1 MIHGPNSGLG
11 VRCRVNDSRSDE
23 YLQTPNRER
32 SGMTESSHPL
42 MRLLSHLRHYRSMV
56 LLASLCSVLNKVWD
70 LAPPVLIGM
79 AIDVVATREDSFLA
93 QMGYPDVYDQL
104 YILTGFTVVIWVLE
118 SMFQYF
124 YAVLWRNLAQ
134 TAQHELRMSA
144 YTHIQNLEMQW
155 YSEQSTG
162 GLMAIMNDDVN
173 QLERFLDQGAT
184 DLLHVATTII
194 VVGAIMISV
203 APEVALLA
211 ILPVPIIVTGSFIYQ
226 RKIGERY
233 TKVRGKVADLNALLN
248 NNLHGITT
256 IKSFTAED
264 REVERVSAASTSY
277 RDANKEAIRLSASFV
292 PIIRMAIL
300 FAFTANMLVGGWFA
314 LDGRIGLGA
323 YSVIVFITQRLLWPL
338 TRLGETF
345 DLYQRAM
352 ASTSR
357 VLDLLDTEI
366 GIVEGETR
374 LDSVRGEIE
383 FSDVGFSYPN
393 REVVLNDID
402 LTVPAGKT
410 VGLVGSTGS
419 GKTTLVRLLL
429 RFHDPDSG
437 IVTLDGHDV
446 RELTLESLRGSIALV
461 SQTTTLFP
469 GSVRENVRY
478 GDPDADEQ
486 AVIEAA
492 RIAEALS
499 FIEDLPDGWDTDI
512 GEGGHKL
519 SGGQRQRIAIARA
532 VLKDAPVLVL
542 DEATSNVDNETEAAL
557 KRSIERIS
565 VGRTTLII
573 AHRLSTV
580 RNADVIAVIGEGVIS
595 ETGTHEEL
603 LESKGLYSRLWAVQT
618 GEVSA

>member
-1 MIHGPNSGLG
+1 
-11 VRCRVNDSRSDE
+11 
-23 YLQTPNRER
+23 
-32 SGMTESSHPL
+32 MTGSSHPL
-42 MRLLSHLRHYRSMV
+42 MRLLSHLRQHRCTV
-56 LLASLCSVLNKVWD
+56 LLASLCSVVNKVWD

-79 AIDVVATREDSFLA
+79 AIDVVAAREDSFLA
-93 QMGYPDVYDQL
+93 KMGYPDVYDQL
-104 YILTGFTVVIWVLE
+104 YILTAITVVIWVLE
-118 SMFQYF
+118 SLFQYF

-144 YTHIQNLEMQW
+144 YTHIQDLEMQW

-162 GLMAIMNDDVN
+162 SLMAIMNDDVN

-194 VVGAIMISV
+194 VVGAIMVSV

-211 ILPVPIIVTGSFIYQ
+211 ILPVPIIVAGSFIYQ
-226 RKIGERY
+226 RRIGVRY

-256 IKSFTAED
+256 IKSFTAEE
-264 REVERVSAASTSY
+264 REVERVEEASTSY
-277 RDANKEAIRLSASFV
+277 RDANREAIRLSASFV

-314 LDGRIGLGA
+314 LEGRISLGA

-352 ASTSR
+352 ASTAR
-357 VLDLLDTEI
+357 VLDLLDTEV
-366 GIVEGETR
+366 GIVEGDRNLE
-374 LDSVRGEIE
+374 SVHGEIE

-393 REVVLNDID
+393 REIVLNDID

-419 GKTTLVRLLL
+419 GKTTLVRLML

-437 IVTLDGHDV
+437 IVRLDGHDV
-446 RELTLESLRGSIALV
+446 RELTLDSLRGSISLV

-469 GSVRENVRY
+469 GSVRDNVRY
-478 GDPDADEQ
+478 GDPDADDET
-486 AVIEAA
+486 VVEAA
-492 RIAEALS
+492 RVAEALS
-499 FIEDLPDGWDTDI
+499 FIEELPDAWDTDI
-512 GEGGHKL
+512 GEGGHRL

-580 RNADVIAVIGEGVIS
+580 RNADVIAVIGDGAIS

-603 LESKGLYSRLWAVQT
+603 LERSGLYSRLWAVQT
-618 GEVSA
+618 GEVTE

>member
-1 MIHGPNSGLG
+1 
-11 VRCRVNDSRSDE
+11 
-23 YLQTPNRER
+23 
-32 SGMTESSHPL
+32 MTESSHPL
-42 MRLLSHLRHYRSMV
+42 MRLLSHLRHYRNMV

-144 YTHIQNLEMQW
+144 YTHIQDLEMQW

-226 RKIGERY
+226 RKIGVRY

-357 VLDLLDTEI
+357 VLDLLDTKI

-374 LDSVRGEIE
+374 LDSARGEIE

-512 GEGGHKL
+512 GEGGHRL

-603 LESKGLYSRLWAVQT
+603 LESNGLYSRLWAVQT
-618 GEVSA
+618 GEVST

>member
-1 MIHGPNSGLG
+1 
-11 VRCRVNDSRSDE
+11 
-23 YLQTPNRER
+23 
-32 SGMTESSHPL
+32 MTESSHPL
-42 MRLLSHLRHYRSMV
+42 MRLLSQLRHHRGTV
-56 LLASLCSVLNKVWD
+56 LLASICSILNKVWD

-79 AIDVVATREDSFLA
+79 AIDVVAAQEDSFLA
-93 QMGYPDVYDQL
+93 QFGYPDVYEQL
-104 YILTGFTVVIWVLE
+104 YILTGITVVIWVLE
-118 SMFQYF
+118 SIFQYF

-144 YTHIQNLEMQW
+144 YTHIQDLEMEW

-162 GLMAIMNDDVN
+162 SLMAIMNDDVN

-211 ILPVPIIVTGSFIYQ
+211 ILPVPIIVGGSFIYQ
-226 RKIGERY
+226 RRIAVRY
-233 TKVRGKVADLNALLN
+233 TKVRGRVADLSALLN

-256 IKSFTAED
+256 IKSFTAEE
-264 REVERVSAASTSY
+264 REAERVGDASMSY
-277 RDANKEAIRLSASFV
+277 REANRDAIRLSASFV

-300 FAFTANMLVGGWFA
+300 FAFTANMLVGGWYA
-314 LDGRIGLGA
+314 LDGRISLGA

-352 ASTSR
+352 ASVTR
-357 VLDLLDTEI
+357 VLDLLDTKI

-374 LDSVRGEIE
+374 LESVRGEIG
-383 FSDVGFSYPN
+383 FSGVGFSYPE
-393 REVVLNDID
+393 REIVLEGID
-402 LTVPAGKT
+402 FAIPAGKT

-429 RFHDPDSG
+429 RFHDPDTG
-437 IVTLDGHDV
+437 AVTLDGHDI
-446 RELTLESLRGSIALV
+446 RELTLQSLRGSVALV

-469 GSVRENVRY
+469 GSVRDNVRY
-478 GDPDADEQ
+478 GDPDADEA
-486 AVIEAA
+486 AVVEAA
-492 RIAEALS
+492 RVAEALG
-499 FIEDLPDGWDTDI
+499 FIEELPYGWETDI
-512 GEGGHKL
+512 GEGGHRL

-557 KRSIERIS
+557 KRSIETIS
-565 VGRTTLII
+565 EGRTTLII

-580 RNADVIAVIGEGVIS
+580 RNADVIAVIGDGRIS

-603 LESKGLYSRLWAVQT
+603 LESSGLYSRLWAVQT
-618 GEVSA
+618 GEATT

>member
-1 MIHGPNSGLG
+1 MA
-11 VRCRVNDSRSDE
+11 
-23 YLQTPNRER
+23 
-32 SGMTESSHPL
+32 ESSHPL
-42 MRLLSHLRHYRSMV
+42 MRLLSHLRHHRSTV
-56 LLASLCSVLNKVWD
+56 ILASICSILNKVWD

-79 AIDVVATREDSFLA
+79 AIDVVAAQEDSFLA
-93 QMGYPDVYDQL
+93 QFGYPDVYEQL
-104 YILTGFTVVIWVLE
+104 YILTGITVVIWVLE
-118 SMFQYF
+118 SIFQYF

-134 TAQHELRMSA
+134 TVQHELRMSA
-144 YTHIQNLEMQW
+144 YTHIQDLEMEW

-162 GLMAIMNDDVN
+162 SLMAIMNDDVN

-211 ILPVPIIVTGSFIYQ
+211 ILPVPIIVGGSFIYQ
-226 RKIGERY
+226 RRIAVRY
-233 TKVRGKVADLNALLN
+233 TKVRAKVADLSALLN

-256 IKSFTAED
+256 IKSFTAEE
-264 REVERVSAASTSY
+264 REVERVGDASMSY
-277 RDANKEAIRLSASFV
+277 REANRDAIRLSASFV

-300 FAFTANMLVGGWFA
+300 FAFTANMLVGGWYA
-314 LDGRIGLGA
+314 LDGRISLGA

-352 ASTSR
+352 ASVTR
-357 VLDLLDTEI
+357 VLDLLDTKI

-374 LDSVRGEIE
+374 LESVRGEIG
-383 FSDVGFSYPN
+383 FSGVGFSYPE
-393 REVVLNDID
+393 REIVLEGID
-402 LTVPAGKT
+402 FAIPAGKT

-429 RFHDPDSG
+429 RFHDPDTG
-437 IVTLDGHDV
+437 AVTLDGHDI
-446 RELTLESLRGSIALV
+446 RELTLQSLRGSVALV

-469 GSVRENVRY
+469 GSVRDNVRY
-478 GDPDADEQ
+478 GDPDADE
-486 AVIEAA
+486 ATVVEAA
-492 RIAEALS
+492 RIAEALG
-499 FIEDLPDGWDTDI
+499 FIEELPYGWETDI
-512 GEGGHKL
+512 GEGGHRL

-557 KRSIERIS
+557 KRSIETIS
-565 VGRTTLII
+565 EGRTTLII

-580 RNADVIAVIGEGVIS
+580 RNADAIAVIGDGRIS

-603 LESKGLYSRLWAVQT
+603 LESSGLYSRLWAVQT
-618 GEVSA
+618 GEATT

>member
-1 MIHGPNSGLG
+1 
-11 VRCRVNDSRSDE
+11 
-23 YLQTPNRER
+23 
-32 SGMTESSHPL
+32 MTESSHPL
-42 MRLLSHLRHYRSMV
+42 MRLLSQLRHHRGTV
-56 LLASLCSVLNKVWD
+56 LLASICSILNKVWD

-79 AIDVVATREDSFLA
+79 AIDVVAAQEDSFLA
-93 QMGYPDVYDQL
+93 QFGYPDVYEQL
-104 YILTGFTVVIWVLE
+104 YILTGITVVIWVLE
-118 SMFQYF
+118 SIFQYF

-134 TAQHELRMSA
+134 TVQHELRMSA
-144 YTHIQNLEMQW
+144 YTHIQDLEMEW

-162 GLMAIMNDDVN
+162 SLMAIMNDDVN

-211 ILPVPIIVTGSFIYQ
+211 ILPVPIIVGGSFIYQ
-226 RKIGERY
+226 RRIAVRY
-233 TKVRGKVADLNALLN
+233 TKVRGRVADLSALLN

-256 IKSFTAED
+256 IKSFTAEE
-264 REVERVSAASTSY
+264 REVERVGDASMSY
-277 RDANKEAIRLSASFV
+277 REANRDAIRLSASFV

-300 FAFTANMLVGGWFA
+300 FAFTANMLVGGWYA
-314 LDGRIGLGA
+314 LDGRISLGA

-352 ASTSR
+352 ASVTR
-357 VLDLLDTEI
+357 VLDLLDTKI

-374 LDSVRGEIE
+374 LESVRGEIG
-383 FSDVGFSYPN
+383 FSGVGFSYPE
-393 REVVLNDID
+393 REIVLEGID
-402 LTVPAGKT
+402 FAIPAGKT

-429 RFHDPDSG
+429 RFHDPDTG
-437 IVTLDGHDV
+437 AVTLDGHDI
-446 RELTLESLRGSIALV
+446 RELTLQSLRGSVALV

-469 GSVRENVRY
+469 GSVRDNVRY
-478 GDPDADEQ
+478 GDPDADEA
-486 AVIEAA
+486 AVVEAA
-492 RIAEALS
+492 RVAEALG
-499 FIEDLPDGWDTDI
+499 FIEELPYGWETDI
-512 GEGGHKL
+512 GEGGHRL

-557 KRSIERIS
+557 KRSIETIS
-565 VGRTTLII
+565 EGRTTLII

-580 RNADVIAVIGEGVIS
+580 RNADVIAVIGDGRIS

-603 LESKGLYSRLWAVQT
+603 LESSGLYSRLWAVQT
-618 GEVSA
+618 GEATT

>member
-1 MIHGPNSGLG
+1 
-11 VRCRVNDSRSDE
+11 
-23 YLQTPNRER
+23 
-32 SGMTESSHPL
+32 MTGSSHPL
-42 MRLLSHLRHYRSMV
+42 MRLLSHLRQHRGTV
-56 LLASLCSVLNKVWD
+56 LLASLCSVVNKVWD

-79 AIDVVATREDSFLA
+79 AIDVVAAREDSFLA
-93 QMGYPDVYDQL
+93 TMGYPDVYNQL
-104 YILTGFTVVIWVLE
+104 YILTAITVVIWVLE
-118 SMFQYF
+118 SLFQYF
-124 YAVLWRNLAQ
+124 YAVLWRNMAQ

-144 YTHIQNLEMQW
+144 YTHIQDLEMQW

-162 GLMAIMNDDVN
+162 SLMAIMNDDVN

-203 APEVALLA
+203 APEVAFLA
-211 ILPVPIIVTGSFIYQ
+211 ILPVPVIVAGSFIYQ
-226 RKIGERY
+226 RRIGVRY

-256 IKSFTAED
+256 IKSFTAEE
-264 REVERVSAASTSY
+264 REVERVEEASTSY
-277 RDANKEAIRLSASFV
+277 RDANREAIRLSASFV

-314 LDGRIGLGA
+314 LEGRISLGA

-352 ASTSR
+352 ASTAR
-357 VLDLLDTEI
+357 VLDLLDTEV
-366 GIVEGETR
+366 GIVEGDRNLE
-374 LDSVRGEIE
+374 SVRGEIE

-393 REVVLNDID
+393 REIVLNDID

-419 GKTTLVRLLL
+419 GKTTLVRLML

-437 IVTLDGHDV
+437 IVRLDGHDV
-446 RELTLESLRGSIALV
+446 RELTLDSLRGSISLV

-469 GSVRENVRY
+469 GSVRDNVRY
-478 GDPDADEQ
+478 GDPDADDET
-486 AVIEAA
+486 VVEAA
-492 RIAEALS
+492 RVAEALS
-499 FIEDLPDGWDTDI
+499 FIEELPDAWDTDI
-512 GEGGHKL
+512 GEGGHRL

-580 RNADVIAVIGEGVIS
+580 RNADVIAVIGDGAIS

-603 LESKGLYSRLWAVQT
+603 LERSGLYSRLWAVQT
-618 GEVSA
+618 GEVTA

>member
-1 MIHGPNSGLG
+1 
-11 VRCRVNDSRSDE
+11 
-23 YLQTPNRER
+23 
-32 SGMTESSHPL
+32 MTGSSHPL
-42 MRLLSHLRHYRSMV
+42 MRLLSHLRQHRGTV
-56 LLASLCSVLNKVWD
+56 LLASLCSVVNKVWD

-79 AIDVVATREDSFLA
+79 AIDVVAAREDSFLA
-93 QMGYPDVYDQL
+93 TMGYPDVYDQL
-104 YILTGFTVVIWVLE
+104 YILTAITVVIWVLE
-118 SMFQYF
+118 SLFQYF

-144 YTHIQNLEMQW
+144 YTHIQDLEMQW

-162 GLMAIMNDDVN
+162 SLMAIMNDDVN

-203 APEVALLA
+203 APEVAFLA
-211 ILPVPIIVTGSFIYQ
+211 ILPVPVIVAGSFIYQ
-226 RKIGERY
+226 RRIGVRY

-256 IKSFTAED
+256 IKSFTAEE
-264 REVERVSAASTSY
+264 REVERVEEASTSY
-277 RDANKEAIRLSASFV
+277 RDANREAIRLSASFV

-314 LDGRIGLGA
+314 LEGRISLGA

-352 ASTSR
+352 ASTAR
-357 VLDLLDTEI
+357 VLDLLDTEV
-366 GIVEGETR
+366 GIVEGDRNLE
-374 LDSVRGEIE
+374 SVRGEIE

-393 REVVLNDID
+393 REIVLNDID

-419 GKTTLVRLLL
+419 GKTTLVRLML

-437 IVTLDGHDV
+437 IVRLDGHDV
-446 RELTLESLRGSIALV
+446 RELTLDSLRGSISLV

-469 GSVRENVRY
+469 GSVRDNVRY
-478 GDPDADEQ
+478 GDPDADDET
-486 AVIEAA
+486 VVEAA
-492 RIAEALS
+492 RVAEALS
-499 FIEDLPDGWDTDI
+499 FIEELPDAWDSDI
-512 GEGGHKL
+512 GEGGHRL

-580 RNADVIAVIGEGVIS
+580 RNADVIAVIGDGAIS

-603 LESKGLYSRLWAVQT
+603 LERSGLYSRLWAVQT
-618 GEVSA
+618 GEVYA

>member
-1 MIHGPNSGLG
+1 MA
-11 VRCRVNDSRSDE
+11 
-23 YLQTPNRER
+23 
-32 SGMTESSHPL
+32 ESSHPL
-42 MRLLSHLRHYRSMV
+42 MRLLSQLRHHRGTV
-56 LLASLCSVLNKVWD
+56 LLASICSILNKVWD

-93 QMGYPDVYDQL
+93 QFGYPDVYEQL
-104 YILTGFTVVIWVLE
+104 YILTGITVVIWVLE
-118 SMFQYF
+118 SIFQYF

-144 YTHIQNLEMQW
+144 YTHIQDLEMEW

-162 GLMAIMNDDVN
+162 SLMAIMNDDVN

-211 ILPVPIIVTGSFIYQ
+211 ILPVPIIVGGSFIYQ
-226 RKIGERY
+226 RRIAVRY
-233 TKVRGKVADLNALLN
+233 TKVRGRVADLSALLN

-256 IKSFTAED
+256 IKSFTAEE
-264 REVERVSAASTSY
+264 REVERVGDASMSY
-277 RDANKEAIRLSASFV
+277 REANRDAIRLSASFV

-300 FAFTANMLVGGWFA
+300 FAFTANMLVGGWYA
-314 LDGRIGLGA
+314 LDGRISLGA

-352 ASTSR
+352 ASVTR
-357 VLDLLDTEI
+357 VLDLLDTKI

-374 LDSVRGEIE
+374 LESVRGEIG
-383 FSDVGFSYPN
+383 FSGVGFSYPE
-393 REVVLNDID
+393 REIVLEGID
-402 LTVPAGKT
+402 FAIPAGKT

-429 RFHDPDSG
+429 RFHDPDTG
-437 IVTLDGHDV
+437 AVTLDGHDI
-446 RELTLESLRGSIALV
+446 RELTLQSLRGSVALV

-469 GSVRENVRY
+469 GSVRDNVRY
-478 GDPDADEQ
+478 GDPDADEA
-486 AVIEAA
+486 AVVEAA
-492 RIAEALS
+492 RVAEALG
-499 FIEDLPDGWDTDI
+499 FIEELPYGWETDI
-512 GEGGHKL
+512 GEGGHRL

-557 KRSIERIS
+557 KRSIETIS
-565 VGRTTLII
+565 EGRTTLII

-580 RNADVIAVIGEGVIS
+580 RNADVIAVIGDGRIS

-603 LESKGLYSRLWAVQT
+603 LESSGLYSRLWAVQT
-618 GEVSA
+618 GEATT

>member
-1 MIHGPNSGLG
+1 
-11 VRCRVNDSRSDE
+11 
-23 YLQTPNRER
+23 
-32 SGMTESSHPL
+32 MTESSHPL
-42 MRLLSHLRHYRSMV
+42 MRLLSHLRHYRGLV

-79 AIDVVATREDSFLA
+79 AIDVVAAREDSFLA
-93 QMGYPDVYDQL
+93 QMGYPDVYAPL
-104 YILTGFTVVIWVLE
+104 YILTGITVVIWVLE

-144 YTHIQNLEMQW
+144 YTHIQDLEMKW

-162 GLMAIMNDDVN
+162 SLMARMNDDVN

-194 VVGAIMISV
+194 VVGAIMVSV

-226 RKIGERY
+226 RKIGARY
-233 TKVRGKVADLNALLN
+233 IKVRGKVADLNALLN

-256 IKSFTAED
+256 IKSFTAEE

-314 LDGRIGLGA
+314 LDGRISLGA

-366 GIVEGETR
+366 GIIEGDTS

-383 FSDVGFSYPN
+383 FSDVEFSYPN
-393 REVVLNDID
+393 REVVLNDVD

-437 IVTLDGHDV
+437 TVTLDGHDV
-446 RELTLESLRGSIALV
+446 RELTLDSLRGSIALV

-478 GDPDADEQ
+478 GDPDADEA

-499 FIEDLPDGWDTDI
+499 FIEELPDGWDTDI

-595 ETGTHEEL
+595 EMGTHEEL
-603 LESKGLYSRLWAVQT
+603 LESSGLYSRLWAVQT
-618 GEVSA
+618 GEVTA

>member
-1 MIHGPNSGLG
+1 
-11 VRCRVNDSRSDE
+11 
-23 YLQTPNRER
+23 
-32 SGMTESSHPL
+32 
-42 MRLLSHLRHYRSMV
+42 V

-79 AIDVVATREDSFLA
+79 AIDVVAAREDSFLA

-104 YILTGFTVVIWVLE
+104 YILTGITVVIWVLE

-144 YTHIQNLEMQW
+144 YAHIQDLEMQW

-194 VVGAIMISV
+194 VVGAIMVSV

-226 RKIGERY
+226 RKIGVRY
-233 TKVRGKVADLNALLN
+233 IKVRGKVADLNALLN

-314 LDGRIGLGA
+314 LDGRISLGA

-402 LTVPAGKT
+402 LKVPAGKT
-410 VGLVGSTGS
+410 IGLVGSTGS

-446 RELTLESLRGSIALV
+446 KELTLESLRGSIALV

-478 GDPDADEQ
+478 GDPNADEQ

-499 FIEDLPDGWDTDI
+499 FIEDLPDGWNTDI
-512 GEGGHKL
+512 GEGGHRL

-565 VGRTTLII
+565 AGRTTLII

-603 LESKGLYSRLWAVQT
+603 LESNGLYSRLWAVQT

>member
-1 MIHGPNSGLG
+1 MAG
-11 VRCRVNDSRSDE
+11 
-23 YLQTPNRER
+23 
-32 SGMTESSHPL
+32 SSHPL
-42 MRLLSHLRHYRSMV
+42 MRLLSQLRHHRSTV
-56 LLASLCSVLNKVWD
+56 LLASICSVVNKVWD

-79 AIDVVATREDSFLA
+79 AIDVVATQEDSFLA
-93 QMGYPDVYDQL
+93 QFGYPDVYDQL
-104 YILTGFTVVIWVLE
+104 YILTGITVVVWVLE
-118 SMFQYF
+118 SIFQYI

-144 YTHIQNLEMQW
+144 YTHIQDLEMQW

-162 GLMAIMNDDVN
+162 SLMAILNDDVN

-211 ILPVPIIVTGSFIYQ
+211 IMPVPIIVAGSFIYQ
-226 RKIGERY
+226 RRIGARY
-233 TKVRGKVADLNALLN
+233 TKVRSKVADLSALLN
-248 NNLHGITT
+248 NNLHGIMT
-256 IKSFTAED
+256 IKSFTAEE
-264 REVERVSAASTSY
+264 REVERVGDASVSY
-277 RDANKEAIRLSASFV
+277 REANRDAIRLSASFV

-314 LDGRIGLGA
+314 LDGRISLGA

-352 ASTSR
+352 ASTTR

-366 GIVEGETR
+366 GIVEGDTE
-374 LDSVRGEIE
+374 LDVVRGEIR
-383 FSDVGFSYPN
+383 FSEVGFSYPN
-393 REVVLNDID
+393 REVVLRGVDFA
-402 LTVPAGKT
+402 VPAGRM

-429 RFHDPDSG
+429 RFHDPDTGTVS
-437 IVTLDGHDV
+437 LDGHDV
-446 RELTLESLRGSIALV
+446 RELTLKSLRGSIALV

-478 GDPDADEQ
+478 GDPQASDE
-486 AVIEAA
+486 AVVEAA
-492 RIAEALS
+492 RIAEALG
-499 FIEDLPDGWDTDI
+499 FIEELPDGWETDI
-512 GEGGHKL
+512 GEGGHRL

-557 KRSIERIS
+557 KRSIDRIS
-565 VGRTTLII
+565 EGRTTLII

-580 RNADVIAVIGEGVIS
+580 RNADVIAVIGEGRIS

-603 LESKGLYSRLWAVQT
+603 LESSGLYSRLWAVQT
-618 GEVSA
+618 GEVTA

>member
-1 MIHGPNSGLG
+1 M
-11 VRCRVNDSRSDE
+11 
-23 YLQTPNRER
+23 
-32 SGMTESSHPL
+32 
-42 MRLLSHLRHYRSMV
+42 

-79 AIDVVATREDSFLA
+79 AIDVVAAREDSFLA

-104 YILTGFTVVIWVLE
+104 YILTGITVVIWVLE

-144 YTHIQNLEMQW
+144 YAHIQDLEMQW

-194 VVGAIMISV
+194 VVGAIMVSV

-226 RKIGERY
+226 RKIGVRY
-233 TKVRGKVADLNALLN
+233 IKVRGKVADLNALLN

-314 LDGRIGLGA
+314 LDGRISLGA

-402 LTVPAGKT
+402 LKVPAGKT
-410 VGLVGSTGS
+410 IGLVGSTGS

-446 RELTLESLRGSIALV
+446 KELTLESLRGSIALV

-478 GDPDADEQ
+478 GDPNADEQ

-499 FIEDLPDGWDTDI
+499 FIEDLPDGWNTDI
-512 GEGGHKL
+512 GEGGHRL

-565 VGRTTLII
+565 AGRTTLII

-603 LESKGLYSRLWAVQT
+603 LESNGLYSRLWAVQT

>member
-1 MIHGPNSGLG
+1 M
-11 VRCRVNDSRSDE
+11 
-23 YLQTPNRER
+23 
-32 SGMTESSHPL
+32 
-42 MRLLSHLRHYRSMV
+42 

-79 AIDVVATREDSFLA
+79 AIDVVAAREDSFLA

-104 YILTGFTVVIWVLE
+104 YILTGITVVIWVLE

-144 YTHIQNLEMQW
+144 YAHIQDLEMQW

-194 VVGAIMISV
+194 VVGAIMVSV

-226 RKIGERY
+226 RKIGVRY

-314 LDGRIGLGA
+314 LDGRISLGA

-366 GIVEGETR
+366 GIVEGETH

-402 LTVPAGKT
+402 LKVPAGKT
-410 VGLVGSTGS
+410 IGLVGSTGS

-446 RELTLESLRGSIALV
+446 KELTLESLRGSIALV

-499 FIEDLPDGWDTDI
+499 FIEDLPDGWNTDI
-512 GEGGHKL
+512 GEGGHRL

-565 VGRTTLII
+565 AGRTTLII

-603 LESKGLYSRLWAVQT
+603 LESNGLYSRLWAVQT

>member
-1 MIHGPNSGLG
+1 VHDCQP
-11 VRCRVNDSRSDE
+11 DE
-23 YLQTPNRER
+23 YLQTPNRKR
-32 SGMTESSHPL
+32 SDMTESSHPL
-42 MRLLSHLRHYRSMV
+42 MRLLSHLRHYRGLV

-79 AIDVVATREDSFLA
+79 AIDVVAAREDSFLA

-104 YILTGFTVVIWVLE
+104 YILTGITVVIWVLE

-144 YTHIQNLEMQW
+144 YTHIQDLEMQW

-162 GLMAIMNDDVN
+162 SLMAIMNDDVN

-194 VVGAIMISV
+194 VVGAIMVSV

-211 ILPVPIIVTGSFIYQ
+211 ILPVPIIVGGSFIYQ
-226 RKIGERY
+226 RKIGVRY

-277 RDANKEAIRLSASFV
+277 RDSNKEAIRLSASFV

-314 LDGRIGLGA
+314 LDGRISLGA

-366 GIVEGETR
+366 GIVEGDTS

-383 FSDVGFSYPN
+383 FSDVEFSYPN
-393 REVVLNDID
+393 REVVLNDVD
-402 LTVPAGKT
+402 LTVSAGKT

-437 IVTLDGHDV
+437 TVTLDGHDV
-446 RELTLESLRGSIALV
+446 RELTLDSLRGSIALV

-478 GDPDADEQ
+478 GDPDADEV

-499 FIEDLPDGWDTDI
+499 FIEELPDGWDTDI
-512 GEGGHKL
+512 GEGGHRL

-580 RNADVIAVIGEGVIS
+580 RNADVIAVIGDGVIS
-595 ETGTHEEL
+595 EMGTHEEL
-603 LESKGLYSRLWAVQT
+603 LESSGLYSRLWAVQT